1 MCVCVSACLLTV
13 AYREEIEKQ
22 RAAESY
28 RKLHE
33 AGKTDEARRD
43 LARLAII
50 RQQRE
55 ETAKRREADR
65 KGDLSLYSNEH
76 LLPPPLQLKKLQQQR
91 KNELLLCYS
100 CVAIPVKKSIIIL
113 LQYFWILNV
122 SQLNAAGKII
132 LVWRLMIWYGSLLA
146 ALHQ

>member
-1 MCVCVSACLLTV
+1 MTV

-100 CVAIPVKKSIIIL
+100 CVAIPVKKSIITCTVA
-113 LQYFWILNV
+113 YFWILNV
-122 SQLNAAGKII
+122 SQLNAAGKISN
-132 LVWRLMIWYGSLLA
+132 LVRRLIKLMIWYGSLL
-146 ALHQ
+146 